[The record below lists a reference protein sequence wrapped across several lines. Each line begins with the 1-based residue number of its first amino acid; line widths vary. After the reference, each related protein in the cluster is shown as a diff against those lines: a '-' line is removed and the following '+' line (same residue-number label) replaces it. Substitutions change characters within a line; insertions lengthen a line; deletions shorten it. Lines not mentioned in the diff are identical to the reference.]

1 MNQVL
6 AFETREHSGENAR
19 TLKNANRGEPK
30 IRKRILAFDI
40 DQTLNIAKTPIPPEM
55 AAVLSACLDHFC
67 ICPISGQKFEQFLIQ
82 IVDPIVAC
90 AKREGITML
99 DEGHK
104 TRASAPERSETSGV
118 SPSLLVKRLE
128 NLHLFVA
135 QGTQYYRYQSQGDT
149 YNPDNWQQ
157 IYNYPLQEEDVVKI
171 TTTLQQAA
179 EELGF
184 WEADKL
190 AEGDEIIENR
200 LSQVTFSALGQK
212 AGTEAKYAWDPDLK
226 KRQAIVAKCR
236 EKLPDF
242 LYEIGGTTSINVAA
256 PGMNKE
262 FGMTHL
268 LEELHVEKSD
278 VLYFGDMTQPGGNDY
293 PVVAMGIDTI
303 TVRSHEDTLYALR
316 GILGV
321 I

>member
-1 MNQVL
+1 MKKVL
-6 AFETREHSGENAR
+6 S
-19 TLKNANRGEPK
+19 
-30 IRKRILAFDI
+30 FDV
-40 DQTLNIAKTPIPPEM
+40 DQTLNVAKTPIPPEM
-55 AAVLSACLDHFC
+55 AAVLSACLDHFY

-82 IVDPIVAC
+82 IVDPIVAHA
-90 AKREGITML
+90 AKNPA
-99 DEGHK
+99 DQAK
-104 TRASAPERSETSGV
+104 
-118 SPSLLVKRLE
+118 LLARLE
-128 NLHLFVA
+128 KLRLFVA
-135 QGTQYYRYQSQGDT
+135 QGTQYYCYQSQGDA

-157 IYNYPLQEEDVVKI
+157 IYNYPLKDEDVVKI
-171 TTTLQQAA
+171 TTILEEAA
-179 EELGF
+179 RELGF

-190 AEGDEIIENR
+190 AEGDTIIENR
-200 LSQVTFSALGQK
+200 LSQVTFSALGQA

-268 LEELHVEKSD
+268 LEELKVAKSD

-293 PVVAMGIDTI
+293 PVVAMGVDTI